1 MALSA
6 QQLHMDV
13 RDLPSQHVHK
23 EQEMLWHVGCIRTYK
38 DFVHVLTGHR

>member
-23 EQEMLWHVGCIRTYK
+23 EQDAVACGLY
-38 DFVHVLTGHR
+38 